1 MKNIWFLFFVSFFV
15 TNSYG
20 QGLQGVQKDLPAN
33 VSGRNLYS
41 ISKFE
46 SQLFI
51 AGDGCLLRSRDN
63 GETWEEM
70 YNDNSITFFDIKFCN
85 NKVGYA
91 VACGGENDFLNRI
104 PLLYK
109 SEDGGEN
116 WIQLFKEPERASV
129 IRLNG
134 IREGCID
141 FLDENRIVWGVGNVI
156 YYSVTGGRA
165 NHWVGTVTGKVP
177 TASAIFHSLDK
188 SYYTGLGYIT
198 SNYGG
203 VRIGGSGPSMMTCD
217 MDLVSSDKIVAA
229 NSTSEILVIG
239 TTKSNDYKYKKITG
253 ASDGE
258 IFYGI
263 DFLNDDIGYVVSSK
277 GKIFYTH
284 DGGNKWLQ
292 SKNFTSNQLNDILF
306 YSSSEGIV
314 IGNNGTLI
322 KLASDAHSEITI
334 KSPKIDYTESETIW
348 KKIDC
353 GSSNDLY
360 EVEIKSGNIFVVG
373 DGVILKSTDDGV
385 TFSTI
390 YSNESF
396 EFRDISFVDSKIGW
410 VIGYNK
416 ESSQAE
422 ILKTTDGGVSWK
434 KAKKG
439 ILRASSAQHKHVTG
453 LVISALNSTHAIA
466 SASAPFSNHICT
478 TDGVRWKPIEGN
490 LKDVKM
496 SDFVFYG
503 NNFSSN
509 GFQGLGSMLDN
520 GGVWLVTDVS
530 AGAARTTQLCT
541 SKTSQSATKGKR
553 FGTNAIDYDF
563 GVIAMARD
571 LNYSPA
577 NSWEEGFFERTK
589 VRANGYPLKASNWA
603 CYPTYTRADFY
614 GIDILGESEIWMC
627 GENGVVITTRNR
639 NGGMISQTS
648 APEPQKEWF
657 GHNTKV
663 YSDLYDIEHVNKDII
678 IAIGEKGTIIRTA
691 NAQAP
696 EMVVK

>member
-41 ISKFE
+41 VSKFE

-70 YNDNSITFFDIKFCN
+70 YSDNSIVFFDVKFCN

-91 VACGGENDFLNRI
+91 VACGKENDFLNKKA
-104 PLLYK
+104 LLYK
-109 SEDGGEN
+109 SEDGGKN
-116 WIQLFKEPERASV
+116 WIQLFKEPERPCTV
-129 IRLNG
+129 RLNG

-141 FLDENRIVWGVGNVI
+141 CLDENRLLWGVGDI
-156 YYSVTGGRA
+156 AFYSVTGGRA
-165 NHWVGTVTGKVP
+165 NHWPGFKNPVYSAVYPRLDKAYFGSTGYLESLWGGIRFGLAGTLTCYDLDLVNQDKFVAA
-177 TASAIFHSLDK
+177 TASDFEPEIMIM
-188 SYYTGLGYIT
+188 GT
-198 SNYGG
+198 S
-203 VRIGGSGPSMMTCD
+203 RP
-217 MDLVSSDKIVAA
+217 
-229 NSTSEILVIG
+229 
-239 TTKSNDYKYKKITG
+239 NDYKYKKITG
-253 ASDGE
+253 ASRGDV
-258 IFYGI
+258 FYGI
-263 DFLNDDIGYVVSSK
+263 DFLNDDIGYVVGSK

-292 SKNFTSNQLNDILF
+292 SKNFTSNQLNDVLF

-348 KKIDC
+348 EKIDC

-490 LKDVKM
+490 WKDVKM

-503 NNFSSN
+503 NNFTSN

-520 GGVWLVTDVS
+520 GGVWLVTDVA
-530 AGAARTTQLCT
+530 AGSARTTQLCT
-541 SKTSQSATKGKR
+541 SKTSRSATKGKR

-571 LNYSPA
+571 LDYIPA
-577 NSWEEGFFERTK
+577 SQSEEGWFERTK

-639 NGGMISQTS
+639 NGGIISQTS

-678 IAIGEKGTIIRTA
+678 IAIGEEGTIIRTA

>member
-15 TNSYG
+15 TNSFG

-70 YNDNSITFFDIKFCN
+70 YSDNSIVFFDVKFCN

-91 VACGGENDFLNRI
+91 VACGNENDFLNKKA
-104 PLLYK
+104 LLYK
-109 SEDGGEN
+109 SEDGGKN
-116 WIQLFKEPERASV
+116 WIQLFKEPDRPCTV
-129 IRLNG
+129 RLNG

-141 FLDENRIVWGVGNVI
+141 CLDENRLLWGVGDI
-156 YYSVTGGRA
+156 AFYSVTGGRA
-165 NHWVGTVTGKVP
+165 NHWPGFKHPVYSAVYPRLDKAYFGSTGYLESLWGGIRFGLAGTLTCYDLDLVNQDKFVAA
-177 TASAIFHSLDK
+177 TASAFEPEIMIM
-188 SYYTGLGYIT
+188 GT
-198 SNYGG
+198 S
-203 VRIGGSGPSMMTCD
+203 RP
-217 MDLVSSDKIVAA
+217 
-229 NSTSEILVIG
+229 
-239 TTKSNDYKYKKITG
+239 NDYKYKKITG
-253 ASDGE
+253 ASRGDV
-258 IFYGI
+258 FYGI
-263 DFLNDDIGYVVSSK
+263 DFLNDNIGYVVGSK

-292 SKNFTSNQLNDILF
+292 SKNFTSNQLNDVLF

-348 KKIDC
+348 EKIDC

-385 TFSTI
+385 TFSII
-390 YSNESF
+390 YSNDDF

-490 LKDVKM
+490 WKDVKM

-503 NNFSSN
+503 NNFTSN

-520 GGVWLVTDVS
+520 GGVWLVQEVVTGS
-530 AGAARTTQLCT
+530 ARTTQLCT
-541 SKTSQSATKGKR
+541 SKTSRSATKGKR

-571 LNYSPA
+571 LDYIPA
-577 NSWEEGFFERTK
+577 SQSEEGWFERTK

-639 NGGMISQTS
+639 NGGIISQTS